1 MSGVSV
7 VSGALA
13 NGDGSVVVS
22 TDTPVFSDDSG
33 VRATVLKWGVWAIC
47 LIAVLLGSALVVTL
61 RTHVPLPGMDR
72 LLSPRGQLEGQAVLP
87 TQESSHQPVQPS
99 VKFRPSPTPTRPSAR
114 KTRIPI
120 KTSARPSPTVKRAA
134 ARAAATSAARTS
146 TPATQANPSDQATT
160 KARNPN
166 AATPSPPR
174 SRPTSKPGHGPG

>member
-13 NGDGSVVVS
+13 NGDGPVVVS
-22 TDTPVFSDDSG
+22 TDKPVFSDDSG

-47 LIAVLLGSALVVTL
+47 LSAVLLGTALVVTL

-72 LLSPRGQLEGQAVLP
+72 LLPPRGQLEGQAVLP
-87 TQESSHQPVQPS
+87 TQESSRQPLRPS
-99 VKFRPSPTPTRPSAR
+99 AKFRSSPTPTSQSAR
-114 KTRIPI
+114 KTRTPI
-120 KTSARPSPTVKRAA
+120 STSARPRPTVKRAA
-134 ARAAATSAARTS
+134 PRAAATSAARTS
-146 TPATQANPSDQATT
+146 TPATQAKPSDQATT